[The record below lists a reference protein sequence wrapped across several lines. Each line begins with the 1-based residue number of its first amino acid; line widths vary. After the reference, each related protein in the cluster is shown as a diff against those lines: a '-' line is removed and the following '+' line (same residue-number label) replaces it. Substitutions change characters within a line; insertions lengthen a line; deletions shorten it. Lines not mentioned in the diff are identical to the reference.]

1 MRRTPP
7 GGPSAPHGVAPH
19 SRGLAKANHGVPRS
33 PLSCGRQV
41 PRLTVLPGLPPG
53 SIRGCVEPT
62 RTFLCC
68 HSARFHSELR
78 ILMTTPLSQGVGSK
92 VQVLG
97 FREGGSSLLG
107 LQMRSGRETLAGPLY
122 TNRRYPAVKL
132 GAGTV
137 PLSRLRP
144 RHQLVVKSCRGPRLA
159 APALSEHP
167 SASTRSHGARST
179 CCGSRKNDG

>member
-1 MRRTPP
+1 MAPHAAGYAPQSPHQLAQLPACLHNIIVSMRRLRVDSSFQS
-7 GGPSAPHGVAPH
+7 GEEFFNEA
-19 SRGLAKANHGVPRS
+19 
-33 PLSCGRQV
+33 LS
-41 PRLTVLPGLPPG
+41 L
-53 SIRGCVEPT
+53 
-62 RTFLCC
+62 
-68 HSARFHSELR
+68 RFSY
-78 ILMTTPLSQGVGSK
+78 TYATPLSQGVGSK

-97 FREGGSSLLG
+97 FWEGGSSLLG

-122 TNRRYPAVKL
+122 TNRRYPAVIL

-137 PLSRLRP
+137 SLSRLRP